1 MYLVIPFRKN
11 LKYALN
17 TTTYISKD
25 YRYALGKIQ
34 KMSRRTVFQGKGREG
49 NLTKTDDHRE
59 HKLLKFLNFVFL
71 KREKVALK
79 DVSNLDG
86 SSMDVS

>member
-1 MYLVIPFRKN
+1 MFP
-11 LKYALN
+11 
-17 TTTYISKD
+17 TTVK
-25 YRYALGKIQ
+25 
-34 KMSRRTVFQGKGREG
+34 GKGRKG
-49 NLTKTDDHRE
+49 NLTKTDDQRE

-71 KREKVALK
+71 TREKVALK